1 MSSGVRQKGFIRD
14 VLGAL
19 GDFSSEQLRFF
30 GEGLDNGFLEPD
42 HNHSQEHLVNVI
54 KRQTATDM
62 SVLRLAASQR
72 RDHLLLRPVLQ
83 RADVM
88 AADALAQGSAWVQDA
103 RPISYFEKMPFARI
117 VPYAPAALIG
127 IPYSTLPEEG
137 GRPNDLALTA
147 VAHEAGHHVYWHG
160 QIDGKAI
167 YDVLYAALENLFPPE
182 NTLVQPLYAC
192 WLEEIFADVYAAMVG
207 GSAAGLGIQQVVEDN
222 LRERMLID
230 DGEHPVAVLR
240 PYIYTQV
247 LAAMGLG
254 TAATNLE
261 IEWNN
266 WRRAQPPFTPT
277 GAAGLVSLNNDNHP
291 IDIKQYDKYCNEQH
305 SVSKTLADVK
315 NDLYQIVGM
324 MIELLGITPRA
335 YETCWTTEGVV
346 ADIPAALT
354 AKVDSMPALGAA
366 PRYMGAVEGWQNGSG
381 TAVPLPLHD
390 AITQRR
396 DELRSSG
403 AKAPYKTDGETHGW
417 DVVALA
423 KGWTSG
429 PGDDPY
435 PNRT

>member
-1 MSSGVRQKGFIRD
+1 MSRAVRQKGFIQD
-14 VLGAL
+14 VLRAL
-19 GDFSSEQLRFF
+19 GDFSDEQIRFF
-30 GEGLDNGFLEPD
+30 GEGFDNAFLEPD
-42 HNHSQEHLVNVI
+42 HNHSQDYLVNVT
-54 KRQTATDM
+54 KRQTAADM

-88 AADALAQGSAWVQDA
+88 AADALAQGAAWVQDA

-127 IPYSTLPEEG
+127 ISYSALPEEG
-137 GRPNDLALTA
+137 GGPNDLALTA

-207 GSAAGLGIQQVVEDN
+207 GSAAGLGIQHVVGDN
-222 LRERMLID
+222 LRERMVID

-254 TAATNLE
+254 KAATNLE

-277 GAAGLVSLNNDNHP
+277 DAAGLVSLNNDSHLV
-291 IDIKQYDKYCNEQH
+291 DIKQYDKYCNNLP
-305 SVSKTLADVK
+305 VFSKTLADVK
-315 NDLYQIVGM
+315 NDLNQIVGK

-335 YETCWTTEGVV
+335 FDTCWTTEGIV

-354 AKVDSMPALGAA
+354 AKVDSMPVLEAA
-366 PRYMGAVEGWQNGSG
+366 PRYMGAADGWQNGGG
-381 TAVPLPLHD
+381 TAVSLPLHD
-390 AITQRR
+390 VIAQRR
-396 DELRSSG
+396 EALRNSSP
-403 AKAPYKTDGETHGW
+403 KAPYKTIGETQGW

-423 KGWTSG
+423 KGWTNG